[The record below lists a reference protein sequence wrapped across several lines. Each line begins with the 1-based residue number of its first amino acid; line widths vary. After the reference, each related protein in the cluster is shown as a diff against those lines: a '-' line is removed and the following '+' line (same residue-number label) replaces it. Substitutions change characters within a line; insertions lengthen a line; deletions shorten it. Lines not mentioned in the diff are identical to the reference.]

1 MAVRLQDIAEALGIS
16 KVTVSKVL
24 RGAPDVGERTREL
37 VLEQM
42 KLRGYRP
49 NMHARGLASGRS
61 HAVGLI
67 VPDLIHPFFGEFAT
81 ALGSALRSSGL
92 ALIVASSQED
102 PETEQHEVRMLLA
115 RGVDVMVVASCRAK
129 LARGLVF
136 GDERTPFLLVDRY
149 FSSLDAGFVGSPD
162 VEVGALATRHLI
174 ELGRTRIAH
183 IGGYGMSPAVD
194 RLRGYKR
201 ALAQAG
207 LPAASEY
214 ILRLRHF
221 EEAGDSAGYAAMQ
234 QLMRRNPMPDAVFCY
249 NDLAALGAM
258 SAARSAGL
266 SIPRDIAFV
275 GCGNLRYA
283 EHFRVPL
290 TSIDHGVEEMGAA
303 AARLATGLAN
313 DRTSPP
319 QRVLIEPK
327 LIARQSTVGRTLQRD
342 RSKVHAQ

>member
-1 MAVRLQDIAEALGIS
+1 
-16 KVTVSKVL
+16 
-24 RGAPDVGERTREL
+24 VGEHTRAL

-81 ALGSALRSSGL
+81 ALGSALRSSGV

-129 LARGLVF
+129 LARGLAF
-136 GDERTPFLLVDRY
+136 GDERTPYLLVDRY
-149 FSSLDAGFVGSPD
+149 FSSLDASFVGSPD
-162 VEVGALATRHLI
+162 VEVGELATGHLI
-174 ELGRTRIAH
+174 QLGRTRIAH
-183 IGGYGMSPAVD
+183 IGGHGMSPAVD

-214 ILRLRHF
+214 ILRLKHF
-221 EEAGDSAGYAAMQ
+221 EEAGDSAGYAAMRE
-234 QLMRRNPMPDAVFCY
+234 LIGRNPMPDAVFCY
-249 NDLAALGAM
+249 NDLSALGAM
-258 SAARSAGL
+258 SAARKAGL
-266 SIPRDIAFV
+266 RIPQDVAFV

-290 TSIDHGVEEMGAA
+290 TSIDHGVEQMGAA

-313 DRTSPP
+313 DRASAP
-319 QRVLIEPK
+319 QKIFIEPR
-327 LIARQSTVGRTLQRD
+327 LIARQSTVGTARQRD
-342 RSKVHAQ
+342 RSEVYAQ

>member
-24 RGAPDVGERTREL
+24 RGAPDVGERTRRL

-42 KLRGYRP
+42 KLSGYRP

-61 HAVGLI
+61 YAVGLI

-102 PETEQHEVRMLLA
+102 PKAEQREVQMLLA
-115 RGVDVMVVASCRAK
+115 RGVDAMVVASCRPKNAK
-129 LARGLVF
+129 GLVF

-149 FSSLDAGFVGSPD
+149 FSSLDASFVGSPD
-162 VEVGALATRHLI
+162 VEVGELATRHLI
-174 ELGRTRIAH
+174 QLGRTRIGH

-201 ALAQAG
+201 ALARAG

-214 ILRLRHF
+214 ILRLKHF

-234 QLMRRNPMPDAVFCY
+234 ELMSRNPKPDAVFCY
-249 NDLAALGAM
+249 NDLSALGAM
-258 SAARSAGL
+258 SAARNAGL
-266 SIPRDIAFV
+266 RIPQDMAFV

-290 TSIDHGVEEMGAA
+290 TSIDHGVEKMGAA
-303 AARLATGLAN
+303 AAKLATGLAN
-313 DRTSPP
+313 DPASAP
-319 QRVLIEPK
+319 QTIFIEPK
-327 LIARQSTVGRTLQRD
+327 LIARQSTVGLGRQRG
-342 RSKVHAQ
+342 RSEVHVQ